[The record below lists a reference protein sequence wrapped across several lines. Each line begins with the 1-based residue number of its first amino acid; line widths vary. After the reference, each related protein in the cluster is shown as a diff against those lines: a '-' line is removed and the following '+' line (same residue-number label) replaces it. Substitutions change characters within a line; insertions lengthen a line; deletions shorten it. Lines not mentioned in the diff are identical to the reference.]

1 MTERTATGSQEPGVR
16 SQNDGRRRR
25 LSSGFWLLA
34 SGFLFRCVVVSVVQT
49 ACLAG
54 LLFASAPAFA
64 RTNEVE
70 RNLEAMIG
78 HTAAEA
84 MAEEYGTIDN
94 PLLQDWVQAVGE
106 RVAAPCPRKDFPFRF
121 RILDTSES
129 NAFSLPGAHVFVT
142 RGLLVEVRS
151 DDELAAVLAHEVGH
165 LADRDFQRS
174 LVRQLAGLGLQ
185 WGAKQLG
192 AKELATPIA
201 VAEVLDTLRASRHQ
215 EDQADQRGVQFAFAA
230 RYDPRAM
237 TAFLD
242 DIIGS
247 RTKLRPWYQRMLDTH
262 PDAVRRRDRCVE
274 RTRAAETQDPEG
286 LGAVAA
292 ALAGR
297 YRLSAALDDYGR
309 LMELRPADP
318 APHVA
323 AARLH
328 LLRGEVDQALSQC
341 HDALRLAPENAE
353 AKALIDQVGSA
364 SRLPPAPAAPPPG
377 PGPVA
382 RPAPPPDGAA
392 AERFVTLAR
401 GLTRDYRIEE
411 ALKWAQYVDPETQDV
426 RWLYLVVKSRLLL
439 MAVDR
444 LRWRLAEVSHLAQS
458 GIGEWPALS
467 AANAAGAEEAARG
480 YDRGVQSGA
489 RAARELDTAAT
500 LLPPVMAA
508 LAMTGAHQP
517 VGRMSS
523 SRFAMME
530 GDFLLIEN
538 HTRAALDLCR
548 TSAQNIARAESVRLA
563 GAIDRLTAQA
573 GRDQW
578 AIYDEVAARRLG
590 VSADEMAALAQTW
603 GGLGAAARSAAEK
616 KAGEDASAAAPTY
629 EQVESVRIMLKLL
642 LSQLKA
648 ETVKPSEGASA

>member
-1 MTERTATGSQEPGVR
+1 MVS
-16 SQNDGRRRR
+16 
-25 LSSGFWLLA
+25 
-34 SGFLFRCVVVSVVQT
+34 VVSVVLSVCPM
-49 ACLAG
+49 AS
-54 LLFASAPAFA
+54 LLVTAPAFA

-121 RILDTSES
+121 QILDTSES

-165 LADRDFQRS
+165 IADRDFQR
-174 LVRQLAGLGLQ
+174 LVARQLAYLGLQ
-185 WGAKQLG
+185 WGVRRLG
-192 AKELATPIA
+192 AKQLATPIG
-201 VAEVLDTLRASRHQ
+201 VAQVLDTLRASRHQ
-215 EDQADQRGVQFAFAA
+215 EDQADQRGVQFAFEA

-237 TAFLD
+237 TAFLG

-247 RTKLRPWYQRMLDTH
+247 RTKLRQWYQRMLDTH
-262 PDAVRRRDRCVE
+262 PDAVRRRDRCLE
-274 RTRAAETQDPEG
+274 RTRAVETQDPEG
-286 LGAVAA
+286 LAALAA

-297 YRLSAALDDYGR
+297 YRLSAALAGYGR
-309 LMELRPADP
+309 LIELRPADP

-323 AARLH
+323 AARLY
-328 LLRGEVDQALSQC
+328 LLRGEADQALSRC

-353 AKALIDQVGSA
+353 ATALLDQVVSESQRA
-364 SRLPPAPAAPPPG
+364 PAPAVPAG
-377 PGPVA
+377 PQARTPSPIA
-382 RPAPPPDGAA
+382 RPVPPPDGAA
-392 AERFVTLAR
+392 AERFVALAR
-401 GLTRDYRIEE
+401 GLTRDYRLEQ
-411 ALKWAQYVDPETQDV
+411 ALKWAEYVDPETQDV

-444 LRWRLAEVSHLAQS
+444 LRWRLAEVSRLAQS
-458 GIGEWPALS
+458 GIEEWPALA
-467 AANAAGAEEAARG
+467 AANVAGAEGAARG
-480 YDRGVQSGA
+480 YDRGVQSGS
-489 RAARELDTAAT
+489 RAARELDTAAA

-508 LAMTGAHQP
+508 LAMTGAHQS

-523 SRFAMME
+523 SRFAMMQ
-530 GDFLLIEN
+530 GDLLLIEN

-548 TSAQNIARAESVRLA
+548 TSAQNVARAESVRLA
-563 GAIDRLTAQA
+563 GAIDRLTARA
-573 GRDQW
+573 GRKQR

-590 VSADEMAALAQTW
+590 LSADAIAALAQTG
-603 GGLGAAARSAAEK
+603 GGLGAAARSAAESR
-616 KAGEDASAAAPTY
+616 AGEDASAASPTY

-642 LSQLKA
+642 LSQLEA